1 MSLKEFFYFQR
12 SDRKVLLVM
21 LGIVAAAL
29 VVIYVVGEN
38 NSTTPDVDDSDTIS
52 RHGKEG
58 EEGGDVATASIPASR
73 LVYFDP
79 NTADSTTLLALGLAP
94 WQVRNICK
102 YRAKGGV
109 FHRPEDF
116 ARVYGLTV
124 GKYRELE
131 PYIRIGDDYRLA
143 ADVYGQHQQ
152 RTARH
157 DGYPSTNYHQ
167 WQARDAR
174 GTGNSDD
181 AVPVSSRD
189 TLRFPVKMKPGQH
202 VDLNTADTTLLKR
215 IPGIGSYYAR
225 RVVAYRERLGGFCAL
240 EQLFDIEGFPEEALD
255 FMTLQTPVVRKI
267 NLNKLSLSQL
277 RQHPYINFY
286 QAKAITDY
294 RRLKGPL
301 SSLDDLSLLPDFP
314 ADAIRKLAPYVEF

>member
-1 MSLKEFFYFQR
+1 MSLREFFYFQR

-21 LGIVAAAL
+21 LGIVAVAL
-29 VVIYVVGEN
+29 SVIYVVGERN
-38 NSTTPDVDDSDTIS
+38 TATPEVDDRETVTEN
-52 RHGKEG
+52 GMGGEG
-58 EEGGDVATASIPASR
+58 EGEPSATSLPATR
-73 LVYFDP
+73 LAYFDP

-94 WQVRNICK
+94 WQVRNILK

-109 FHRPEDF
+109 YHRPEDF

-143 ADVYGQHQQ
+143 ADVYGQRQQ
-152 RTARH
+152 RH
-157 DGYPSTNYHQ
+157 YDGHSFPRTHQ
-167 WQARDAR
+167 WSSRESQRI
-174 GTGNSDD
+174 GNSGD
-181 AVPVSSRD
+181 ATPTFSRD
-189 TLRFPVKMKPGQH
+189 TLRYPVKLQPGSH

-215 IPGIGSYYAR
+215 VPGIGSYYAR
-225 RVVAYRERLGGFCAL
+225 RIVAYRERLGGYCAL
-240 EQLFDIEGFPEEALD
+240 EQLLDIEGFPEDALD
-255 FMTLQTPVVRKI
+255 FMTLQTPVLRKI

-314 ADAIRKLAPYVEF
+314 EEVIRKLAPYVEF